1 MGNFASPESA
11 MNQDS
16 NIKPAKGW
24 SGRGRNF
31 DAPSA
36 LVVGDYFTFPDQYTG
51 KFAPQEQTFA
61 NSSKPVLFFLAEVRN
76 VGNRDPESNEGK
88 RWYPSS
94 FFKRRTQCDNNGFST
109 GRTFATTGN
118 VVDWI
123 RKNKLYDYAVLME
136 KLKGKSI
143 IISNITY
150 IKVPNFNTGFPTSTS
165 FFEVN
170 FCDENGNTE
179 NVDAE
184 GNVIKSVEE
193 APIE

>member
-1 MGNFASPESA
+1 MGYFGSPESA
-11 MNQDS
+11 MKKDS

-36 LVVGDYFTFPDQYTG
+36 FIEGDYFTFPDQYVG
-51 KFAPQEQTFA
+51 EYAPQEQTFA
-61 NSSKPVLFFLAEVRN
+61 NSTKPVLFFLAKVHN
-76 VGNRDPESNEGK
+76 IGNQNEEGK

-94 FFKRRTQCDNNGFST
+94 FFKRRTQCDDHGLST
-109 GRTFATTGN
+109 GQTFTTKGN

-143 IISNITY
+143 IISNITN
-150 IKVPNFNTGFPTSTS
+150 IKVPNFNTGVPTSTN
-165 FFEVN
+165 FYTID
-170 FCDENGNTE
+170 FCDGNGNTE

-193 APIE
+193 AKHL